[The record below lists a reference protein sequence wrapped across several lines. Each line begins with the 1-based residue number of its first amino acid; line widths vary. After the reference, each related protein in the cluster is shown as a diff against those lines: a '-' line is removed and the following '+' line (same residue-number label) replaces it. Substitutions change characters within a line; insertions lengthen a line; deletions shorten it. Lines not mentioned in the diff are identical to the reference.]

1 MDTGGNVYIFQ
12 SLHVSCGKPSAYVC
26 MGLIGE
32 EVQGSSSNKKQRED
46 GRVTELQRAWVL
58 CSVCHPLHLLLDSL
72 CALASGRVSFQ
83 AAILSLLSLVM
94 CLLLCNV
101 LQKLKPSLVHKADN
115 TPIFSEPLRSSC
127 PIPQGAGFLMYI
139 YPLTFILFH
148 LWSQSAATCLE
159 QYRQKAVYQNMST
172 VICRTCHYHFQF
184 WDVSHKNTRLLSFL
198 RL

>member
-1 MDTGGNVYIFQ
+1 MDIGGNLYILQ
-12 SLHVSCGKPSAYVC
+12 SPHVSCGKPSAYVC

-46 GRVTELQRAWVL
+46 GRITELQRAWVL
-58 CSVCHPLHLLLDSL
+58 CSVYHPLHLLLDSL

-83 AAILSLLSLVM
+83 AAILSSFSLVM
-94 CLLLCNV
+94 RLLLCNA

-115 TPIFSEPLRSSC
+115 TPIFSELLRSSC

-139 YPLTFILFH
+139 SSDLHIVPSMEPICCH
-148 LWSQSAATCLE
+148 LSRTG
-159 QYRQKAVYQNMST
+159 RQKAVYQNMST
-172 VICRTCHYHFQF
+172 VICRTCHYHSQF
-184 WDVSHKNTRLLSFL
+184 WGVSHENTRLLSFL